1 MTEPSTENISAML
14 RTSWATGPVDF
25 GDPRGEDAA
34 ARTTSAVFDLS
45 GRTHLTLTGRDRAR
59 FLHGFCTNDVKRLT
73 AGEGC
78 EAFVTNLKGR
88 IIEHILIAVASEA
101 IHLSGTAGFEEP
113 LFSHLDRYLIT
124 DDVQIVR
131 RSDELADLL
140 LSGPTALSMLNSF
153 ANEAGALVPYAHRDV
168 VIDGRQCTVQRIDLL
183 AVPGVLVTVPR
194 AALETIRGALAAAG
208 ARPAGVAVFEARRI
222 EAGLPL
228 YGVDVTD
235 DNLAQEAMRTER
247 CISFKKGCYLG
258 QEPIARLD
266 ALGHVNRQLTA
277 MRFATAAPP
286 ANGTALLTS
295 DNKDAGKISSAAIVP
310 STGQVV
316 ALGMVRSA
324 FAKPGSELFIEVAG
338 ARVRGEVVPF
348 AG

>member
-1 MTEPSTENISAML
+1 MTEPSTES
-14 RTSWATGPVDF
+14 RTATPRTTWATGPVDF
-25 GDPRGEDAA
+25 GDPRGEEAA
-34 ARTTSAVFDLS
+34 VRTASAVFDLS
-45 GRTHLTLTGRDRAR
+45 GRTHLTLTGRDRVR
-59 FLHGFCTNDVKRLT
+59 FLHGFCTNDVKRLA

-88 IIEHILIAVASEA
+88 VVEHIVIAVAAEA

-131 RSDELADLL
+131 RSRELADLF
-140 LSGPTALSMLNSF
+140 LSGPTVLSTLNTV
-153 ANEAGALVPYAHRDV
+153 ADGTGALVPLAHRDV
-168 VIDGRQCTVQRIDLL
+168 AVAGSQCTIQRLDLL
-183 AVPGVLVTVPR
+183 AVPGVLVTVPC
-194 AALETIRGALAAAG
+194 AAVETIRGALAEAG
-208 ARPAGVAVFEARRI
+208 ARPAGVSVFEALRI

-228 YGVDVTD
+228 FGVDVTD

-277 MRFATAAPP
+277 MRFATDAPP
-286 ANGTALLTS
+286 ATGTALLTT

-310 STGQVV
+310 SSGQVI
-316 ALGMVRSA
+316 AIGLVRSA